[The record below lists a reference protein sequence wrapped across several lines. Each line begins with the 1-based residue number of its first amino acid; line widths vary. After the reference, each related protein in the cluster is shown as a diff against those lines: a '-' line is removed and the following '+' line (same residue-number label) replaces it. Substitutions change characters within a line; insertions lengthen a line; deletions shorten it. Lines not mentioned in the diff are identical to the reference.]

1 MAYPGEHYLF
11 AFGGPLRGGEIWT
24 MGLRMT
30 APAPAGG
37 EANTRL
43 ALDAL
48 HAALK
53 AWWIGGVSSNAA
65 GLAWSKLNRIAATG
79 LYADGFTIRKDEATP
94 VYNNVSV
101 QFPNQIALVATL
113 TTGLSRGLANRGRM
127 FFPVPAVVMEDSDGR
142 LTVAAATAAATKV
155 KTLIDNLNAAT
166 DGCRIG
172 IYSKGGKVGVG
183 TQRPVTG
190 VEVGRVLDTMRTRRS
205 ALKEARVAVAL
216 AAAP

>member
-1 MAYPGEHYLF
+1 MAYPGEHYLV
-11 AFGGPLRGGEIWT
+11 AFGGPLRGGEVWT

-37 EANTRL
+37 EGPTRL

-53 AWWIGGVSSNAA
+53 AWWISGVSSNAA
-65 GLAWSKLNRIAATG
+65 GLAWSKLNRILPSG
-79 LYADGFTIRKDEATP
+79 KYADAYTIRKDEATP

-101 QFPNQIALVATL
+101 QYPNQIALVATL
-113 TTGLSRGLANRGRM
+113 TTGLTRGMACRGRM

-142 LTVAAATAAATKV
+142 LSTAAATAAATKV
-155 KTLIDNLNAAT
+155 KQLLDNLNAAT

-172 IYSKGGKVGVG
+172 VYSKGGLSGVG
-183 TQRPVTG
+183 AARPVIG

>member
-1 MAYPGEHYLF
+1 
-11 AFGGPLRGGEIWT
+11 

-37 EANTRL
+37 EVATTAAL
-43 ALDAL
+43 ASL

-53 AWWIGGVSSNAA
+53 TWWASGISSNAA
-65 GLAWSKLNRIAATG
+65 GLAWSKLNRILPTG
-79 LYADGFTIRKDEATP
+79 KYADGFTIRKDEVTP
-94 VYNNVSV
+94 IYNNVSV

-113 TTGLSRGLANRGRM
+113 TTGLSRGMACRGRM

-142 LTVAAATAAATKV
+142 LTTAAATAAANKV
-155 KTLIDNLNAAT
+155 KTLLDSLNAAT
-166 DGCRIG
+166 DGCTVG
-172 IYSKGGKVGVG
+172 VYSKGGLSGVG
-183 TQRPVTG
+183 ASRRVTG

-205 ALKEARVAVAL
+205 ALVEARSAVAL